1 MKYIEKENLLYLSE
15 NDYIMIKYQ
24 QKKNESI
31 LIECIN
37 DILNVDNVSEK
48 RIKELNMEQEQLV
61 ILKNLNKK
69 KKSENF
75 YKNLLVLEID
85 NYCQIT
91 YYLQNHKLV

>member
-15 NDYIMIKYQ
+15 NDCIMIKYQ

-37 DILNVDNVSEK
+37 GILNVDNVSTK

-69 KKSENF
+69 KKS
-75 YKNLLVLEID
+75 
-85 NYCQIT
+85 
-91 YYLQNHKLV
+91 

>member
-1 MKYIEKENLLYLSE
+1 
-15 NDYIMIKYQ
+15 MIKYQ

-37 DILNVDNVSEK
+37 DILNVDNVSAK

-91 YYLQNHKLV
+91 YYLQNRKLV